1 MTAGVD
7 QLDYEDA
14 YPNKSVDVLF
24 DLGTPEI
31 NGEPTN
37 ERVQSWVRHIGA

>member
-7 QLDYEDA
+7 QLEHEDA
-14 YPNKSVDVLF
+14 YSNKIAAVLF
-24 DLGTPEI
+24 DLGTAEI

-37 ERVQSWVRHIGA
+37 ELVQSWVRHIGA